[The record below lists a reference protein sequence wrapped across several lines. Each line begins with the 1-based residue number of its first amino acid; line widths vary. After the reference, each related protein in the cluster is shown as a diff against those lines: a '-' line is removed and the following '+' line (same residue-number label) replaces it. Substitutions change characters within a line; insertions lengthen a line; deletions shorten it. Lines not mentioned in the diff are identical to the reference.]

1 MEVQLKLTARSANPK
16 AYGVTIRMNADFPIN
31 TLSAMRAAVTTQIR
45 GDKAFHRTLYTM
57 FRILFDAT
65 LDKPRNLNLTVE
77 IGTML
82 IKAGF
87 DPKMASAVARG
98 VFGASTFFVGDDIFW
113 KQGQLEFV
121 AEMISKLRAARSLTM
136 HWGANRRTQNSE
148 RRNPSILSTTGDS
161 T

>member
-1 MEVQLKLTARSANPK
+1 MVVQLKLTARGANPK

-31 TLSAMRAAVTTQIR
+31 TLSTMRICHDTDAR
-45 GDKAFHRTLYTM
+45 RKAFNRTLYTM

-98 VFGASTFFVGDDIFW
+98 VFGASTFFGGNDIFW
-113 KQGQLEFV
+113 KHGRLEFV

-136 HWGANRRTQNSE
+136 HWGANRRTQNSG